1 MPVFNATI
9 GTVYNTGQQNAVI
22 AWSYVD
28 DSDGTLVIPTSP
40 VVRLFDTNDVQRD
53 PADTANTSSST
64 TTPTR
69 DSTGSVTGVVGKYYI
84 NVNLANNATVGT
96 WYISTTFTW
105 EGVTRSQNI
114 AFVVVSSG
122 ASVASD
128 TIAPTV
134 PVYACAKDVE
144 LFIMSQVG
152 FDVNS
157 NPSSG
162 AIDSYIM
169 MAEGEWDRRTGKPYK
184 PVLVINEIQDQEAWR
199 SRHHD
204 VFFDSFGAYRPVQ
217 LNNKPLLP
225 FDATRGHKIELYE
238 GSDTSP
244 TAADPWGEWG
254 TDFITDRTYGRDA
267 DWWSDYE
274 RGVLYVRKAFLYRR
288 HALWRVTYEYGKP
301 ITTTTSTIAAD
312 ASTIPVRS
320 TFGYQNRGL
329 VRIGTTY
336 YHHTGKTAT
345 SFTGVKPA
353 AVGTTADTYAAG
365 SEVYEVPDDV
375 RRLITMRAAS
385 LFMQNERFV
394 AIAGDNAGSGPN
406 VSTQVQLWEQQW
418 EQAIGGSY
426 QRWGLL

>member
-1 MPVFNATI
+1 
-9 GTVYNTGQQNAVI
+9 
-22 AWSYVD
+22 
-28 DSDGTLVIPTSP
+28 
-40 VVRLFDTNDVQRD
+40 
-53 PADTANTSSST
+53 
-64 TTPTR
+64 
-69 DSTGSVTGVVGKYYI
+69 
-84 NVNLANNATVGT
+84 
-96 WYISTTFTW
+96 
-105 EGVTRSQNI
+105 
-114 AFVVVSSG
+114 
-122 ASVASD
+122 
-128 TIAPTV
+128 
-134 PVYACAKDVE
+134 
-144 LFIMSQVG
+144 
-152 FDVNS
+152 
-157 NPSSG
+157 
-162 AIDSYIM
+162 
-169 MAEGEWDRRTGKPYK
+169 
-184 PVLVINEIQDQEAWR
+184 
-199 SRHHD
+199 
-204 VFFDSFGAYRPVQ
+204 
-217 LNNKPLLP
+217 
-225 FDATRGHKIELYE
+225 
-238 GSDTSP
+238 
-244 TAADPWGEWG
+244 
-254 TDFITDRTYGRDA
+254 
-267 DWWSDYE
+267 
-274 RGVLYVRKAFLYRR
+274 LYVRKAFLYRR